1 MDFTT
6 NFLRA
11 KGPCA
16 AGFRWYVRHQQ
27 QPTNGYQH
35 VLDALVDAGRV
46 DDACWLLDQLGP
58 TNTLLEVDRL
68 DAPAVVFAG
77 AIRAR
82 RGIDVGGVL
91 RAGRSI
97 ACEGAL
103 AARTVA
109 AGGEVHATGP
119 LESAGPLTA
128 AGVRARWIDV
138 RGPVRASGDVR
149 AADALRCG
157 SFEGAGDLVA
167 RGSVAVDGGLR
178 CEGRVKVAGDVEC
191 GGAMHVRLGVEC
203 GGSVRCGGP
212 LDAGWG
218 VRAGGCVVAAAAIRA
233 GESIRAGGEL
243 RAGPGY
249 GIYAGTA
256 VAIEDWATSAVVC
269 ACTRPRNLVSGD
281 WQGADLVLGKGRA
294 R

>member
-6 NFLRA
+6 DFLRA

-16 AGFRWYVRHQQ
+16 AGFRWYLRHQQ
-27 QPTNGYQH
+27 PTSGYQH
-35 VLDALVDAGRV
+35 VLDALVDAGRI

-68 DAPAVVFAG
+68 DAEAVVFAG
-77 AIRAR
+77 TIRVR
-82 RGIDVGGVL
+82 RGIDVGGLL

-97 ACEGAL
+97 SCEGGAI
-103 AARTVA
+103 AARAIV
-109 AGGEVHATGP
+109 AGGDVITTGA
-119 LESAGPLTA
+119 LESAGPLRA
-128 AGVRARWIDV
+128 AGVRARWIAV
-138 RGPVRASGDVR
+138 RGSLHAAGDVH
-149 AADALRCG
+149 AADALHCG
-157 SFEGAGDLVA
+157 SFEGDGDLVA
-167 RGSVAVDGGLR
+167 RGDLAIDAGVQ
-178 CEGRVKVAGDVEC
+178 CEGRVKAGGDIACGGPVQVRLGIEC
-191 GGAMHVRLGVEC
+191 GGTL
-203 GGSVRCGGP
+203 RCAGQ

-218 VRAGGCVVAAAAIRA
+218 VRAGGCVIAAGAIRA
-233 GESIRAGGEL
+233 GEGIRAGGEL

-269 ACTRPRNLVSGD
+269 ACTRPRNLLSGD
-281 WQGADLVLGKGRA
+281 WQGADVMLQKGAA